1 MKTRVLILFLVLLS
15 ASFVHAQSD
24 TFEYTSEHYRVLS
37 EISDTHAEE
46 TAAKLEAMLALYND
60 YFRFDLNAL
69 PARMQVRIFAS
80 KPRFD
85 NYLQRV
91 LGESREDFVY
101 LHYNDVAKSELV
113 GFNQDDSG
121 FDVALKHQ
129 GFIQYFRAFIPHP
142 PLWLREG
149 FAVFFEE
156 ATYDVQFQAA
166 IYRENLAWL
175 DRLKEI
181 LEGEYDSPAVGM
193 EDMLNLTVAE
203 ARERIDVFY
212 PQAWGM
218 VSFLVNSNERDV
230 NRLLWDSLSAL
241 DAEHSLEE
249 NVEALNRE
257 VFRWVNR
264 EDLEA
269 KFLDYVDSRR
279 SFRGLIEEGMSAYED
294 RDLPRAEE
302 LFVMASNLRPDN
314 HIAPYYLGL
323 IAYGRQN
330 YSLADYYYE
339 QALDRGS
346 DEALTYYALG
356 VNAYADNRFDQAV
369 TYLERTIDINP
380 DQYRDRAEELLVR
393 IES

>member
-1 MKTRVLILFLVLLS
+1 MKTRVLLLFLVLLS
-15 ASFVHAQSD
+15 ATLAYAQSE

-37 EISDTHAEE
+37 QISDDHAEE
-46 TAAKLEAMLALYND
+46 TSLKLEAMLALYND
-60 YFRFDLNAL
+60 YFRFDLDAL
-69 PARMQVRIFAS
+69 PARMQVRIFEG
-80 KPRFD
+80 KPEFD

-113 GFNQDDSG
+113 GFDQDDSG

-156 ATYDVQFQAA
+156 ATYDEQFQAA

-181 LEGEYDSPAVGM
+181 LDGEFDAPPIAM
-193 EDMLNLTVAE
+193 ADMLDLEVAE
-203 ARERIDVFY
+203 ATRRIDVFY

-218 VSFLVNSNERDV
+218 VSFLVNAQDREI
-230 NRLLWDSLSAL
+230 NRILWDSLSAL
-241 DAEHSLEE
+241 EAGNSLEE
-249 NVEALNRE
+249 NVAALNRE
-257 VFRWVNR
+257 VFRWVNQD
-264 EDLEA
+264 DLEA
-269 KFLDYVDSRR
+269 AFLDYVDSRR
-279 SFRGLIEEGMSAYED
+279 SFRGLVEGGMSAYED
-294 RDLPRAEE
+294 GDLDTAEE
-302 LFVMASNLRPDN
+302 HFVTAANLRPSN

-323 IAYGRQN
+323 IAYTRQN

-339 QALDRGS
+339 QALDRGA

-356 VNAYADNRFDQAV
+356 VNAYADNRFDQAI

-380 DQYRDRAEELLVR
+380 EQYRERAQELLVR